1 MLKNI
6 PLQAQKNNFTPNYEC
21 SRLIS
26 AAVINCDFRNA
37 LLVNPARAIHDGY
50 HGEVFN
56 FGTMENRQIT
66 SIQANTLVEFADQL
80 SKI

>member
-6 PLQAQKNNFTPNYEC
+6 PMPAQKMNFTPNSEC

-26 AAVINCDFRNA
+26 AAVINCDFRNI
-37 LLVNPARAIHDGY
+37 LLVDPARAIHDGY
-50 HGEVFN
+50 HGEQFQ

-66 SIQANTLVEFADQL
+66 SIRANTLVEFANQL

>member
-6 PLQAQKNNFTPNYEC
+6 PMPAQEMNFTPNSEC

-26 AAVINCDFRNA
+26 AAVINCDFRNI
-37 LLVNPARAIHDGY
+37 LLVNPARAIHEGY
-50 HGEVFN
+50 HGEHFN
-56 FGTMENRQIT
+56 FGIMENRQIT
-66 SIQANTLVEFADQL
+66 SIQADTLVEFADQL